1 MCDPVTL
8 FGTSAAGIAGGG
20 AAGGGISTVGLI
32 GSQGA
37 FSLAT
42 GSLTSGL
49 YSAVANMG
57 ASSLLSLGSFGASAY
72 GQAYSAGIAEQNMLR
87 QAQIMD
93 YNAVVREN
101 NALMEEY
108 AAERE
113 ADTFERR
120 MSALMGTLDPQAATS
135 NVVINQGSPL
145 LVAENL
151 NREAALERLAILNAG
166 EVAAYAQRTGAASE
180 TSAAAAARANAR
192 QFSTGAGIGLLSDA
206 FDTGRTLLRNA

>member
-1 MCDPVTL
+1 MCPPL
-8 FGTSAAGIAGGG
+8 LAGI
-20 AAGGGISTVGLI
+20 
-32 GSQGA
+32 GSA
-37 FSLAT
+37 FS
-42 GSLTSGL
+42 G
-49 YSAVANMG
+49 MG
-57 ASSLLSLGSFGASAY
+57 ASGLLSLGSFAASAY

-93 YNAVVREN
+93 YNAVVRNN

-113 ADTFERR
+113 ADTFDKR
-120 MSALMGTLDPQAATS
+120 MSAVMGSLDPQAAVS

-145 LVAENL
+145 QVAENL
-151 NREAALERLAILNAG
+151 SREAALERLAILNAG

>member
-1 MCDPVTL
+1 
-8 FGTSAAGIAGGG
+8 
-20 AAGGGISTVGLI
+20 
-32 GSQGA
+32 
-37 FSLAT
+37 
-42 GSLTSGL
+42 
-49 YSAVANMG
+49 MG
-57 ASSLLSLGSFGASAY
+57 ASSLLALGSFGASAY

-101 NALMEEY
+101 NAMMAEY

-120 MSALMGTLDPQAATS
+120 MSALMGTLDPETATS

-151 NREAALERLAILNAG
+151 SREAALERLAILNRG
-166 EVAAYAQRTGAASE
+166 EVEAYAQRAGAASE
-180 TSAAAAARANAR
+180 TSAAAAARANAG
-192 QFSTGAGIGLLSDA
+192 QFSTGAGIGILSDA
-206 FDTGRTLLRNA
+206 FDTGRSLLRNA

>member
-8 FGTSAAGIAGGG
+8 FGTAQIAGALGG
-20 AAGGGISTVGLI
+20 VGAGATAGLI
-32 GSQGA
+32 GSAGA
-37 FSLAT
+37 FAPLSGTIAT
-42 GSLTSGL
+42 GIG
-49 YSAVANMG
+49 SAFSSMG
-57 ASSLLSLGSFGASAY
+57 ASSWLSLGSFGASAY

-93 YNAVVREN
+93 YNAVVRNN

-108 AAERE
+108 AAERD

-120 MSALMGTLDPQAATS
+120 MSALMGTLDPNTATS

-145 LVAENL
+145 QVADNL
-151 NREAALERLAILNAG
+151 SREAALERLAILNRG

-180 TSAAAAARANAR
+180 TSAAAAARTNA
-192 QFSTGAGIGLLSDA
+192 QAYGPAAGIGLLSDA

>member
-20 AAGGGISTVGLI
+20 AAVGGISTVGLI

-49 YSAVANMG
+49 YSAVSNMG
-57 ASSLLSLGSFGASAY
+57 ASSLLALGSFGASAY

-101 NALMEEY
+101 NAMMAEY

-120 MSALMGTLDPQAATS
+120 MSALMGTLDPETATS

-151 NREAALERLAILNAG
+151 SREAALERLAILNRG
-166 EVAAYAQRTGAASE
+166 EVEAYAQRAGAASE
-180 TSAAAAARANAR
+180 TSAAAAARANAG
-192 QFSTGAGIGLLSDA
+192 QFSTGAGIGILSDA
-206 FDTGRTLLRNA
+206 FDTGRSLLRNA

>member
-8 FGTSAAGIAGGG
+8 FGTAAVSGATTA
-20 AAGGGISTVGLI
+20 AAGGATAMAMGSATTGLI
-32 GSQGA
+32 GSAGS

-57 ASSLLSLGSFGASAY
+57 ASNLLALGSFGASAY

-93 YNAVVREN
+93 YNAVVQEN
-101 NALMEEY
+101 NAMMAEY

-113 ADTFERR
+113 ADTFDRR
-120 MSALMGTLDPQAATS
+120 MSALMGTLDPETATS

-145 LVAENL
+145 QVADNL
-151 NREAALERLAILNAG
+151 SREAALERLAILNRG
-166 EVAAYAQRTGAASE
+166 EVEAYAQRAGAASE
-180 TSAAAAARANAR
+180 TSAAAAARTNA
-192 QFSTGAGIGLLSDA
+192 GLALV
-206 FDTGRTLLRNA
+206 F